1 MHKCTNAQMV
11 IGKGNQNEECLA
23 VIRDHTHIARLLLLL
38 LFCISYF
45 SSGTL
50 SLAQPPDDGSE
61 AENARGEEVSLVGPF
76 VFGDDEKQD
85 LGTANIA
92 TILQDVQLDFVVRL
106 KNSSKSPLF
115 LNKIEASCGC
125 VSTGT
130 LRGNIAAGESVDLPF
145 KIRKSTIGQYGVDM
159 RLHEA
164 SGKIWT
170 AKIVGKVVPAIEF
183 VPNLLLIDREVG
195 FGKIVELKCN
205 DSSLILTK
213 DDVTIIDK
221 PDGIKV
227 AMLASKEGG
236 MSLSMTLSDRG
247 IAASG
252 TISIKI
258 RGRDEAFVARLPF
271 RCNDGF
277 ELLPSTVLLQSKK
290 GDEEHFL
297 ANFYVRCYKPNAFT
311 ELNAK
316 AATFRLVNTGEQLIA
331 ELVSYEKVSEK
342 LVKVRY
348 RIGREGLENQLSA
361 QAVAFFSGDEPESVI
376 SFLAK

>member
-1 MHKCTNAQMV
+1 MV
-11 IGKGNQNEECLA
+11 IGKGIQNNECLA
-23 VIRDHTHIARLLLLL
+23 VIPDHVHVARLLLLL
-38 LFCISYF
+38 LLCLPYF
-45 SSGTL
+45 SSGDL
-50 SLAQPPDDGSE
+50 LLARQPIDGSE
-61 AENARGEEVSLVGPF
+61 AESARGEEVSLVGPF
-76 VFGDDEKQD
+76 VFVEGEQQD

-170 AKIVGKVVPAIEF
+170 AKIVGEVVPAVEF
-183 VPNLLLIDREVG
+183 VPDLLLIDREVG
-195 FGKIVELKCN
+195 FRKVVELKCN
-205 DSSLILTK
+205 DSSLVLTK
-213 DDVTIIDK
+213 DDVTIMDK

-227 AMLASKEGG
+227 ATLSSKEGG
-236 MSLSMTLSDRG
+236 VSLSITLSDRG

-252 TISIKI
+252 TITIKI
-258 RGRDEAFVARLPF
+258 RGGDEAFVARLPL

-277 ELLPSTVLLQSKK
+277 ELLPSTVLLQSKE
-290 GDEEHFL
+290 GDEEHFF

-316 AATFRLVNTGEQLIA
+316 AGTFRLVNTDEQLIA
-331 ELVSYEKVSEK
+331 ELVSYQKVSEK

-361 QAVAFFSGDEPESVI
+361 QAVAFLSGDEPESVI
-376 SFLAK
+376 NFFAK